1 VKTTPFHGSANRSR
15 PDASPILEF
24 FPSRHYYPLVVQ
36 SDLPIYELRPR
47 LIESIQSLPRLIL
60 QAPTGSGK
68 STQVPQILLDQG
80 LAGAGQIIV
89 LQPRRL
95 PTRMLAARV
104 AQERNVHLG
113 DEVGYQIRLDNVST
127 ARTRIRF
134 VTEGVLLRQMVGDP
148 GLRGV
153 SILIFDEFHERHLYG
168 DIALARALEIQASIR
183 PDLKIIVMS
192 ATLDTDLLET
202 HLRPCNVLT
211 SQGRMFPVEIEY
223 LKRETVDEPPWE
235 VAADAFAEAPE
246 DGGDVL
252 IFMPG
257 AYEIGRTI
265 QELKR
270 SNFKGVVLPLHGDL
284 SPRVQDAA
292 VATYPER
299 KIVVST
305 NVAETSLTIDGVT
318 LVIDSGLA
326 KIAKYDPHRGIN
338 TLMMEKISRA
348 SADQRAGRAGRTA
361 PGRCLRLWS
370 ERDQL
375 GRRLQDLPEIKRL
388 DLAEVL
394 LNLKAAGVTDLERFG
409 WIEMP
414 DPNSLRRAIELLE
427 DLGALDRLT
436 GQITQIG
443 HRMLSFPV
451 HPRYSRML
459 LIADQL
465 GCVSTIALVAAITQE
480 RHLLKRSENN
490 QMEHDRELL
499 LGKEV
504 ESDFFVLIRA
514 WLYAQQQGA
523 DKARRLGIRYAIT
536 QQIAPVFEQFVQIAK
551 TEGLNVE
558 KKVDEFDAEALGK
571 CMLVGFS
578 DHLAKRID
586 AGTLR
591 CDLVHRRHGV
601 LARESVVQKSPIFVA
616 GEIREIQGRNDELIV
631 LLSQVTGVREEW
643 LRELFPDDFRAS
655 DQIFFDPVTRRVQ
668 QKRELLFRDL
678 ILQST
683 RLDAPPDERASELL
697 AEEVIAGRCPLAH
710 WSHEVE
716 QWIVRLN
723 CLSQWYPEL
732 GLPMIDAEGRFH
744 LVQQICHG
752 AISYKEIKDRAVWP
766 IVRSWLSPLQ
776 QQALDQFAPARYE
789 LPTGRHAKLQYVENQ
804 APLLAAR
811 IQDLYGVDGSLTI
824 CEGRVPILLQIL
836 APNHRP
842 IQTTQNL
849 SIFWKEAYPKIKQEL
864 QRKYPKHEWR

>member
-1 VKTTPFHGSANRSR
+1 
-15 PDASPILEF
+15 
-24 FPSRHYYPLVVQ
+24 VVQ
-36 SDLPIYELRPR
+36 SHLPIYELRSR
-47 LIESIQSLPRLIL
+47 IIESLQSLPRLIL

-68 STQVPQILLDQG
+68 STQVPQMLLDHG
-80 LAGAGQIIV
+80 LAGDGQIII

-104 AQERNVHLG
+104 AQERNVRLG
-113 DEVGYQIRLDNVST
+113 EEVGYQIRLDNVST
-127 ARTRIRF
+127 AKTRIRF
-134 VTEGVLLRQMVGDP
+134 VTEGILLRQMVGDP
-148 GLRGV
+148 RLAGV
-153 SILIFDEFHERHLYG
+153 SVLIFDEFHERHLYG

-183 PDLKIIVMS
+183 PDLQIVVMS
-192 ATLDTDLLET
+192 ATLDTDMLES

-211 SQGRMFPVEIEY
+211 SQGRTFPVEIEY
-223 LKRETVDEPPWE
+223 LKRETIEEPPWE
-235 VAADAFAEAPE
+235 VAADALAQAPD

-257 AYEIGRTI
+257 AFEIGRTI
-265 QELKR
+265 QELKH
-270 SNFKGVVLPLHGDL
+270 SDFKGVVLPLHGDL
-284 SPRVQDAA
+284 SPRAQDAA
-292 VATYPER
+292 IATYPER

-338 TLMMEKISRA
+338 TLITEKISRA

-361 PGRCLRLWS
+361 PGRCVRLWS
-370 ERDQL
+370 ARDQSS
-375 GRRLQDLPEIKRL
+375 RRPQDLPEVKRL

-409 WIEMP
+409 WIETP

-427 DLGALDRLT
+427 DLGALDRQN
-436 GQITQIG
+436 GEITPIG

-451 HPRYSRML
+451 HPRYSRMF

-465 GCVSTIALVAAITQE
+465 GCVATIALVAAITQE
-480 RHLLKRSENN
+480 RHLLRRSENN

-514 WLYAQQQGA
+514 WLYAQQHGA
-523 DKARRLGIRYAIT
+523 DKARRLGIRHAIT
-536 QQIAPVFEQFVQIAK
+536 QQIAPVFEQFVEIARSQ
-551 TEGLNVE
+551 GLNVD

-601 LARESVVQKSPIFVA
+601 LARESVVQKSPLFVA

-643 LRELFPDDFRAS
+643 LRELFPEDFRIL
-655 DQIFFDPVTRRVQ
+655 DQTFFDPVTRRVQ
-668 QKRELLFRDL
+668 RKKDLLFRDL
-678 ILQST
+678 VLQST
-683 RLDAPPDERASELL
+683 KLDALPDESASALL
-697 AEEVIAGRCPLAH
+697 AKEVIAGRCPLAH

-716 QWIVRLN
+716 QWTIRLN

-732 GLPMIDAEGRFH
+732 GLPMIDAEARFH

-752 AISYKEIKDRAVWP
+752 AVSYKEIKDRPVWP
-766 IVRSWLSPLQ
+766 VVKSWLSPLQ
-776 QQALDQFAPARYE
+776 QQALDQFAPARFE
-789 LPTGRHAKLQYVENQ
+789 LPTGRHAKLQYGENQ
-804 APLLAAR
+804 SPLLAAR
-811 IQDLYGVDGSLTI
+811 IQDLYGVDGSLTL
-824 CEGRVPILLQIL
+824 CDGRVPILLQIL

-849 SIFWKEAYPKIKQEL
+849 ATFWKEAYPKIKQEL

>member
-1 VKTTPFHGSANRSR
+1 M
-15 PDASPILEF
+15 
-24 FPSRHYYPLVVQ
+24 
-36 SDLPIYELRPR
+36 
-47 LIESIQSLPRLIL
+47 
-60 QAPTGSGK
+60 
-68 STQVPQILLDQG
+68 LLNEG
-80 LAGAGQIIV
+80 LAGNGQIIV

-104 AQERNVHLG
+104 AYERNVRLG
-113 DEVGYQIRLDNVST
+113 EEVGYQIRLDNVST

-148 GLRGV
+148 RLAGV
-153 SILIFDEFHERHLYG
+153 TVLIFDEFHERHLYG
-168 DIALARALEIQASIR
+168 DVALARALEIQASFR
-183 PDLKIIVMS
+183 PDLKIVVMS
-192 ATLDTDLLET
+192 ATLDTDLLEA
-202 HLRPCNVLT
+202 HLRPCGLLT
-211 SQGRMFPVEIEY
+211 SQGRTFPVEIEY

-235 VAADAFAEAPE
+235 IASDALAQAPE

-257 AYEIGRTI
+257 AFEIARTI

-270 SNFKGVVLPLHGDL
+270 SDFKGVVLPLHGDL
-284 SPRVQDAA
+284 SPRAQDAA
-292 VATYPER
+292 VATYAER

-326 KIAKYDPHRGIN
+326 KIAKYDPYRGIN
-338 TLMMEKISRA
+338 TLITEKISRA

-375 GRRLQDLPEIKRL
+375 GRRSQDLPEVKRL

-394 LNLKAAGVTDLERFG
+394 LNLKAAGVTEVEHFG
-409 WIEMP
+409 WIEVP
-414 DPNSLRRAIELLE
+414 DLNSLRRAIELLE
-427 DLGALDRLT
+427 DLGALDRESEE
-436 GQITQIG
+436 ITAIG

-480 RHLLKRSENN
+480 RHLLRRSENN

-499 LGKEV
+499 LGKEL

-523 DKARRLGIRYAIT
+523 DKARRLGIRYAT
-536 QQIAPVFEQFVQIAK
+536 AQQIAPVFEQFVEIARA
-551 TEGLNVE
+551 EGLNVDN
-558 KKVDEFDAEALGK
+558 KVDEFNAEALGK

-586 AGTLR
+586 SGTLR

-601 LARESVVQKSPIFVA
+601 LARESVVQKSPLFVA

-631 LLSQVTGVREEW
+631 LLSQVTGVRDEW
-643 LRELFPDDFRAS
+643 LRELFPHDFRES
-655 DQIFFDPVTRRVQ
+655 DQVFFDPVTRRVYK
-668 QKRELLFRDL
+668 KRELLFRDL
-678 ILQST
+678 ILQSAK
-683 RLDAPPDERASELL
+683 LDAPADETSSELL
-697 AEEVIAGRCPLAH
+697 AREVIANRCPLAH
-710 WSHEVE
+710 WSHDVE

-723 CLSQWYPEL
+723 CLSHWYPEL
-732 GLPMIDAEGRFH
+732 GMPTIDEEARFH

-752 AISYKEIKDRAVWP
+752 AVSYKEIKDRAVWP
-766 IVRSWLSPLQ
+766 VVKSWLSPLQ
-776 QQALDQFAPARYE
+776 QQALDRFAPARYE
-789 LPTGRHAKLQYVENQ
+789 LPSGRHAKLVYAENQ
-804 APLLAAR
+804 SPVLAAR
-811 IQDLYGVDGSLTI
+811 IQDLYGVEGSLAI

>member
-1 VKTTPFHGSANRSR
+1 
-15 PDASPILEF
+15 
-24 FPSRHYYPLVVQ
+24 VQ
-36 SDLPIYELRPR
+36 SQLPIYELRQGI
-47 LIESIQSLPRLIL
+47 IESLQSLPRLIL

-68 STQVPQILLDQG
+68 STQVPQMLLDQG
-80 LAGAGQIIV
+80 LAGSGQIII

-104 AQERNVHLG
+104 AHERNVRLG
-113 DEVGYQIRLDNVST
+113 DDVGYQIRLDNVTT
-127 ARTRIRF
+127 AKTRIRF

-148 GLRGV
+148 ALAGV
-153 SILIFDEFHERHLYG
+153 SVLIFDEFHERHLYG

-183 PDLKIIVMS
+183 PDLKIVVMS
-192 ATLDTDLLET
+192 ATLDTDLLEA
-202 HLRPCNVLT
+202 HLRPCNILT
-211 SQGRMFPVEIEY
+211 SSGRTFPVEIEY
-223 LKRETVDEPPWE
+223 LKRETIDEPPWE
-235 VAADAFAEAPE
+235 VASDALAEAPD

-265 QELKR
+265 QEFKR

-284 SPRVQDAA
+284 SPGLQDAA
-292 VATYPER
+292 VATYPQR

-338 TLMMEKISRA
+338 TLITEKISRA

-361 PGRCLRLWS
+361 PGHCVRLWS

-375 GRRLQDLPEIKRL
+375 SRRLQDLPEVKRL
-388 DLAEVL
+388 DLAEMI
-394 LNLKAAGVTDLERFG
+394 LNLKAAGVTDLQRFG

-427 DLGALDRLT
+427 DLGALDRQS
-436 GQITQIG
+436 GKITSIG

-451 HPRYSRML
+451 HPRYSRMF
-459 LIADQL
+459 LIGHEL
-465 GCVSTIALVAAITQE
+465 NCVSTIALVAAITQE
-480 RHLLKRSENN
+480 RHLLRKSENN

-499 LGKEV
+499 LGKEA

-514 WLYAQQQGA
+514 WLYAQQHGPE
-523 DKARRLGIRYAIT
+523 KARRLGIRYAIS
-536 QQIAPVFEQFVQIAK
+536 QQIAPVFKQFVEIARSQ
-551 TEGLNVE
+551 GLNVE

-591 CDLVHRRHGV
+591 CDLVHRRQGV
-601 LARESVVQKSPIFVA
+601 LARESVVQKSPLFVA

-643 LRELFPDDFRAS
+643 LRELFPEDFR
-655 DQIFFDPVTRRVQ
+655 DLTQVFFDPVTRRVQ
-668 QKRELLFRDL
+668 QKRDFLFRDL
-678 ILQST
+678 VLQSNK
-683 RLDAPPDERASELL
+683 LEAIPDERASELL
-697 AEEVIAGRCPLAH
+697 AKEVIAGRCPLAH
-710 WSHEVE
+710 WSHEVD
-716 QWIVRLN
+716 QWIARLN
-723 CLSQWYPEL
+723 CLSLWYPEL
-732 GLPMIDAEGRFH
+732 GLPVIDAEARFH

-766 IVRSWLSPLQ
+766 IVKSWLSPLQ
-776 QQALDQFAPARYE
+776 QQALDQFAPARYD

-804 APLLAAR
+804 PPLLAAR

-849 SIFWKEAYPKIKQEL
+849 STFWKEAYPKIKQEL

>member
-1 VKTTPFHGSANRSR
+1 M
-15 PDASPILEF
+15 
-24 FPSRHYYPLVVQ
+24 Q
-36 SDLPIYELRPR
+36 SHLPVYELQQQI
-47 LIESIQSLPRLIL
+47 IEFLRSLPRLIL

-68 STQVPQILLDQG
+68 STQVPQILLDEG
-80 LAGAGQIIV
+80 LAGNGQIIV

-104 AQERNVHLG
+104 AYERNVRLG
-113 DEVGYQIRLDNVST
+113 EEIGYQIRLDNVST

-134 VTEGVLLRQMVGDP
+134 VTEGVLLRQMVGDSC
-148 GLRGV
+148 LAGV
-153 SILIFDEFHERHLYG
+153 TALIFDEFHERHLYG
-168 DIALARALEIQASIR
+168 DIALARALEIQASLR
-183 PDLKIIVMS
+183 PDLKIVVMS
-192 ATLDTDLLET
+192 ATLDTDLLEA
-202 HLRPCNVLT
+202 HLRPCGLVT
-211 SQGRMFPVEIEY
+211 SQGRTFPVEIEY
-223 LKRETVDEPPWE
+223 LRRETIDEPPWE
-235 VAADAFAEAPE
+235 IASDAFAQAPD

-257 AYEIGRTI
+257 AFEIARTI

-270 SNFKGVVLPLHGDL
+270 SDFKGVVLPLHGDL
-284 SPRVQDAA
+284 SPRAQDAA

-326 KIAKYDPHRGIN
+326 KIARYDPHRGIN
-338 TLMMEKISRA
+338 TLITEKISRA

-375 GRRLQDLPEIKRL
+375 GRRVQDLPEIKRL
-388 DLAEVL
+388 DLAEVV

-409 WIEMP
+409 WIEGP

-427 DLGALDRLT
+427 DLGALDRENGKIT
-436 GQITQIG
+436 GVG
-443 HRMLSFPV
+443 HRMLSFPM

-459 LIADQL
+459 LIADEL

-480 RHLLKRSENN
+480 RHLLRRSENN

-504 ESDFFVLIRA
+504 ESDFFVSIRA
-514 WLYAQQQGA
+514 WLYAQQHGA
-523 DKARRLGIRYAIT
+523 DKARRLGIRYAIA
-536 QQIAPVFEQFVQIAK
+536 QQIAPVFEQFVEIAK
-551 TEGLNVE
+551 AEGLNVD
-558 KKVDEFDAEALGK
+558 KNVDDFDAAALGK

-586 AGTLR
+586 SGTLR

-601 LARESVVQKSPIFVA
+601 LARESVVQKSPLFVA
-616 GEIREIQGRNDELIV
+616 AEIREIQGRNDELIV

-655 DQIFFDPVTRRVQ
+655 DQAYFDPVTRRVQ
-668 QKRELLFRDL
+668 KKRELVFRDL
-678 ILQST
+678 VLQSVKS
-683 RLDAPPDERASELL
+683 DAPADESASELL
-697 AEEVIAGRCPLAH
+697 AKEVIANRYSLTH
-710 WSHEVE
+710 WSHDVE
-716 QWIVRLN
+716 QWTVRLN

-732 GLPMIDAEGRFH
+732 GLPKIDADARFH
-744 LVQQICHG
+744 LVQQVCRG

-766 IVRSWLSPLQ
+766 VIKTWLSPLQ

-789 LPTGRHAKLQYVENQ
+789 LPSGRYAKLLYAENR
-804 APLLAAR
+804 APILAAR
-811 IQDLYGVDGSLTI
+811 IQDLYGIEGSLRI

-849 SIFWKEAYPKIKQEL
+849 STFWKEAYPRIKQEL